1 MTNYYKYLPLSQQ
14 DEDWGLHVLNTGYSR
29 IAPFEEYPSPTHPG
43 HHYFKW
49 KQGRVLQE
57 YQLVYITHGNG
68 SFESAHYAQK
78 EIRAGSIFLLFPG
91 EWHRFKPDPETG
103 WDEYWVGFEGGI
115 LKKLFDKKFFQL
127 SAAVLHIGLHENI
140 LSLFHEIIK
149 ATETEKAGYQPY
161 ISGAVLHLLGYVY
174 MLAKQQ
180 SIPLDDQ
187 AELII
192 SRAKV
197 LLRNG
202 IDNKLSISEVADELQ
217 VSYSWFRKTFK
228 TYTGI
233 APGQYLQQ
241 LRIEQ
246 AKFFL
251 LDPCRSVKS
260 VAYDLNFAS
269 AFHFSALFKEK
280 TGLSPAQYQKKFAA
294 PR

>member
-1 MTNYYKYLPLSQQ
+1 MAMAL
-14 DEDWGLHVLNTGYSR
+14 LN
-29 IAPFEEYPSPTHPG
+29 
-43 HHYFKW
+43 
-49 KQGRVLQE
+49 
-57 YQLVYITHGNG
+57 QLTML
-68 SFESAHYAQK
+68 K
-78 EIRAGSIFLLFPG
+78 KKIRAGSVFLLFPG
-91 EWHRFKPDPETG
+91 EWHRFKPDVETG

-127 SAAVLHIGLHENI
+127 SSAVLHVGLHKNI
-140 LSLFHEIIK
+140 LSLFHAIIK

-174 MLAKQQ
+174 MLGKQQ

-187 AELII
+187 AELIV
-192 SRAKV
+192 SKAKV

-251 LDPCRSVKS
+251 LDPSRSVKS
-260 VAYDLNFAS
+260 IAYGLNFAS
-269 AFHFSALFKEK
+269 AFNFFTLFKAK
-280 TGLSPAQYQKKFAA
+280 PVYLPHNIKKKFAA